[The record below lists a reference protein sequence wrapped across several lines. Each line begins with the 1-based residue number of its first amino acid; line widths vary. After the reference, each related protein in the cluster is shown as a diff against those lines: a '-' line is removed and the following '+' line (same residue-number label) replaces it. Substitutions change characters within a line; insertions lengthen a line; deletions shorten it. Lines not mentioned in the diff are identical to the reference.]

1 MFRIMRV
8 RVVSYNQAT
17 FPIAKTDANP
27 PPKKKIH
34 TDNKAIG
41 VCKPGHVF
49 TIEPMINE
57 GTWRDELWQVHE
69 AASG

>member
-1 MFRIMRV
+1 M
-8 RVVSYNQAT
+8 QT
-17 FPIAKTDANP
+17 P